1 VEREPAY
8 KNPNNG
14 IDERVTDLLGR
25 MTLSEKLAQL
35 SSVWAHEILDHS
47 AFDEARATR
56 RIGNGIGQITRLAGG
71 TNLDQRSVAALANG
85 IQRFLVEK
93 TRLGIPAMIHEECLH
108 GLLARESV
116 CFPQSI
122 GQAATWEPGLVE
134 KMAGYLGRELRSA
147 GAHQGLAPVVDIT
160 RDPRWGR
167 VEETYG
173 EDPYLAAA
181 MGVAYIRGL
190 QGNAGLRDGGLRDG
204 AIATAKHLGGHGL
217 PEGGLNHAP
226 IHMGAREL
234 QDTFLFPFEA
244 AVREAQ
250 LGSVMHAYD
259 EVDGVPCVASQFL
272 LTEVLRDRW
281 GFDGLVVSDYSGI
294 DELVTAHAM
303 TSDRATAAAWALE
316 AGVDVELP
324 TTVFYGAPLAEAL
337 ASGRAP
343 MAALDRAVERV
354 LRAKLALGL
363 LETPYV
369 DVDAAVP
376 PLERDATLARE
387 IARRSMTLLA
397 NDGVLPLSADLR
409 TVAVIGPNADS
420 ARNLLGDYAYHVH
433 VEAMFQFASLGWKV
447 PEGVTPADA
456 DVVSETILGALR
468 RRFGAGTEVRY
479 AQGCGL
485 TDGTPEAIEEAITA
499 ATGADAAIVVVGD
512 RSGLTPDCTTGEF
525 RDRLSLGLLGRQSE
539 LVAAVAGT
547 GTPVVLVV
555 VSGRPLAIEAE
566 ARLASAVVYA
576 WVPGQEGPEALA
588 DVLLGVA
595 DPGGR
600 LPITVARHVGQIPI
614 YYDHKP
620 SGGRS
625 QIHGAYVDRSNL
637 PLWPFGFGMSY
648 TRFEISNLRLDRGE
662 VPVDGEFTATVAVR
676 NVGPRVG
683 DEVVQ
688 LYLRDEEATV
698 SRPVLQLAGFKR
710 VTLQPGEGRTVSFRV
725 AVEQLAFTG
734 VDGRL
739 RVEPGKV
746 AIMVGSSSA
755 ALPCKAHL
763 EIVGQTVT
771 LERRTR
777 FFSEATFE

>member
-204 AIATAKHLGGHGL
+204 VIATAKHLGGHGL

-226 IHMGAREL
+226 IHVGAREL

-259 EVDGVPCVASQFL
+259 EVDGVPCVASRAL
-272 LTEVLRDRW
+272 LTEVLRERW
-281 GFDGLVVSDYSGI
+281 DFDGLVVSDYSGI
-294 DELVTAHAM
+294 DELMTSHAM
-303 TSDRATAAAWALE
+303 TSDRATAAALALE

-324 TTVFYGAPLAEAL
+324 TTVFYDAPLADAV
-337 ASGRAP
+337 ASGRLP
-343 MAALDRAVERV
+343 MAAVDLATARV
-354 LRAKLALGL
+354 LRAKFALGL
-363 LETPYV
+363 FEHPYV
-369 DVDAAVP
+369 EPEAAALH
-376 PLERDATLARE
+376 LERDSVLARE

-397 NDGVLPLSADLR
+397 NDGTLPLSPSPR

-456 DVVSETILGALR
+456 DVASETILGALR
-468 RRFGAGTEVRY
+468 RRFDAGTEVRY
-479 AQGCGL
+479 AQGCGVG
-485 TDGTPEAIEEAITA
+485 DGSPEMIEEAVAA
-499 ATGADAAIVVVGD
+499 ATGADVAVVVVGD

-576 WVPGQEGPEALA
+576 WVPGQEGPEALV

-614 YYDHKP
+614 YYNHKP

-625 QIHGAYVDRSNL
+625 QIHGSYVDGSNL

-648 TRFEISNLRLDRGE
+648 TKFEISNLRLDRPE
-662 VPVDGEFTATVAVR
+662 VTVDGEFTASVEVR
-676 NVGPRVG
+676 NVGQRAG

-688 LYLRDEEATV
+688 LYVRDVEASVT
-698 SRPVLQLAGFKR
+698 RPVLQLCGFKR
-710 VTLQPGEGRTVSFRV
+710 VTLEPGEVRTISFRM
-725 AVEQLAFTG
+725 AAEQLAFTS

-739 RVEPGKV
+739 RVEPGRIAV
-746 AIMVGSSSA
+746 MAGSSSQD
-755 ALPCKAHL
+755 LPCTVEV
-763 EIVGQTVT
+763 EIIGEVMTV
-771 LERRTR
+771 ERRTR
-777 FFSEATFE
+777 FFTEVEVE